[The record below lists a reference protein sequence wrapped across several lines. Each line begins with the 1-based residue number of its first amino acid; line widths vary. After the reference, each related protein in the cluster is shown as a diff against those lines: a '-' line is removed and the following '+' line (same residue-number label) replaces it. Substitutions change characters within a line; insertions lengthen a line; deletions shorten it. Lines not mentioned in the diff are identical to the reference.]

1 MTGTLFSTRQN
12 KSPSSSD
19 YHPHSSHPCLRQ
31 QPPPPLSPLS
41 LLSQSSTP
49 PTSQSRTTANEMSDR
64 PTLPGIASI
73 LAFAGQHRPAPS
85 APSPS
90 HSHPHSARLQ
100 SSDPVAHALPAFVP
114 IPPFQP
120 ITSYPSSAPYFDSNL
135 TSSRPYEHGH
145 RRRSSSVT
153 IVQVDPPFSNRS
165 PAPRSIHLQHS
176 VSSLTRPQA
185 SGNPRSA
192 CPESSRTQ
200 ISSPS
205 SSVPPTRSFR
215 DLCHPSDRPVGKEP
229 YPTSTADRQSSSFQL
244 GSSTAPSQNQNH
256 NHHHH
261 HHHHHHHSGRH
272 IPDDV
277 LQRRHS
283 ERIPGARSHLGHH
296 HTVPAGRITP
306 PEQQS
311 CSSERSRHHSLATLP
326 ISPTPGT
333 DRTVRHIR
341 RPSNASLSSS
351 SSISGPVSVSSDFG
365 ASSLSIGSQSNL
377 KGPAHLAPSTLSIN
391 TTLSSACQVQSS
403 SSRSLQTKRS
413 WTTEDEQA
421 LSSRSTTIEDHRAY
435 PEHNPRRGSDDSPS
449 HHRPTSNQPYHSPPP
464 LHPHHHH
471 HQQQQSASP
480 EMNSSSGPGG
490 PIINNSNYTLP
501 SSLGPQHHRYQCM
514 EPGCGKTFS
523 RPSSLKIHSY
533 SHTGQKPFKC
543 MRCDRAFSV
552 QSNLKRHQKVHEK
565 RGLGGAGRNLSNLS
579 SGGPGMMMVYND
591 RQSSGRSI
599 EEDSA
604 EEDHGLFD
612 RMEE

>member
-205 SSVPPTRSFR
+205 SSIPPTRSFR

-283 ERIPGARSHLGHH
+283 ERIPVLLIGK
-296 HTVPAGRITP
+296 
-306 PEQQS
+306 
-311 CSSERSRHHSLATLP
+311 
-326 ISPTPGT
+326 ISP
-333 DRTVRHIR
+333 
-341 RPSNASLSSS
+341 SLTRNSTNLTNTWNGPYGQTYSSS
-351 SSISGPVSVSSDFG
+351 
-365 ASSLSIGSQSNL
+365 
-377 KGPAHLAPSTLSIN
+377 
-391 TTLSSACQVQSS
+391 
-403 SSRSLQTKRS
+403 
-413 WTTEDEQA
+413 
-421 LSSRSTTIEDHRAY
+421 
-435 PEHNPRRGSDDSPS
+435 
-449 HHRPTSNQPYHSPPP
+449 
-464 LHPHHHH
+464 
-471 HQQQQSASP
+471 
-480 EMNSSSGPGG
+480 
-490 PIINNSNYTLP
+490 
-501 SSLGPQHHRYQCM
+501 
-514 EPGCGKTFS
+514 
-523 RPSSLKIHSY
+523 
-533 SHTGQKPFKC
+533 
-543 MRCDRAFSV
+543 
-552 QSNLKRHQKVHEK
+552 
-565 RGLGGAGRNLSNLS
+565 
-579 SGGPGMMMVYND
+579 
-591 RQSSGRSI
+591 
-599 EEDSA
+599 
-604 EEDHGLFD
+604 
-612 RMEE
+612 

>member
-205 SSVPPTRSFR
+205 SSVPPPARSAISAT
-215 DLCHPSDRPVGKEP
+215 PQTDR
-229 YPTSTADRQSSSFQL
+229 
-244 GSSTAPSQNQNH
+244 STAPSQNQNH

-471 HQQQQSASP
+471 QQQQQSASP

-604 EEDHGLFD
+604 EEDHGLLIGWK
-612 RMEE
+612 